1 MKTMFAL
8 LRKILS
14 NKVFLYMGSRYI
26 TYALQFVAS
35 LIIAFK
41 LGPDLFGIW
50 SFVLLIIDFFNIVDF
65 GVSNSVNVLL
75 VQDKNNAAAF
85 NNHIMSSVILTSCIC
100 GSILLLSIL
109 ISFFHLDIIAKYR
122 VEEYIPSILFVVI
135 VAYFNK
141 LFASIYRVK
150 NRLFEVAFYQ
160 SIVPVLLFVVILLFD
175 NHFIWVLLL
184 SYLVGY
190 FISILFFLF
199 RGQVSFSGSII
210 FKDIRLVGEKGLWLF
225 LYNGCFYLIM
235 YTTSFCVSYNYQVG
249 EYGKYNYAYTLAHA
263 IVLLIDAFG
272 FVIFPKMIDKL
283 KVKDAD
289 TSPTISII
297 RKNYMTLVYS
307 LILLALPVFYLF
319 SKWVPQY
326 TDASRALY
334 ISALTLLP
342 YANAFGI
349 NTYLI
354 AQNKEKLL
362 SHVSMACLLINILC
376 SLVFA
381 MVLHIDYDMV
391 IFATLISYIIY
402 TYMCTRLMF
411 DSFGHRISFSDVWRE
426 AFPTKFFVPY
436 IMAILCSLL
445 SFKYDAIYLLLIPIL
460 VFAVIN
466 WDNIVSVKCT
476 VLKITNNPALVD
488 LN

>member
-1 MKTMFAL
+1 MFAV
-8 LRKILS
+8 LRKVLS

-41 LGPDLFGIW
+41 LGPELFGIW
-50 SFVLLIIDFFNIVDF
+50 SFILLIINFFNIVDF

-75 VQDKNNAAAF
+75 VQDKKDDVAF
-85 NNHIMSSVILTSCIC
+85 NNHIMSSVVLTGCIC
-100 GSILLLSIL
+100 VAILLISIIL
-109 ISFFHLDIIAKYR
+109 SFFHLDIIAKYR
-122 VEEYIPSILFVVI
+122 VGEYIPSILFIVI

-150 NRLFEVAFYQ
+150 NRLLEVAFYQ
-160 SIVPVLLFVVILLFD
+160 SIVPVLLFLVILIFD
-175 NHFIWVLLL
+175 SHFVWVLLL

-190 FISILFFLF
+190 SVSILFFLF

-235 YTTSFCVSYNYQVG
+235 YTTSFCVSYNYQVS

-263 IVLLIDAFG
+263 IFLLIDAFG
-272 FVIFPKMIDKL
+272 FIIFPKMIDKL
-283 KVKDAD
+283 KVKDAE
-289 TSPTISII
+289 TSSTITYI
-297 RKNYMTLVYS
+297 RKNYMTLVYG
-307 LILLALPVFYLF
+307 LVLLALPFFYCF
-319 SKWVPQY
+319 SMHVPQY
-326 TDASRALY
+326 SDASRALY

-354 AQNKEKLL
+354 AQNKEKVL
-362 SHVSMACLLINILC
+362 SHVSMACLVINILC
-376 SLVFA
+376 SLFFA

-391 IFATLISYIIY
+391 IFATLISYVVY
-402 TYMCTRLMF
+402 TYMCARLMLG
-411 DSFGHRISFSDVWRE
+411 SFGERISFWDVWRA

-436 IMAILCSLL
+436 IIAILCSLL
-445 SFKYDAIYLLLIPIL
+445 SFKYDAVYLLLIPIFMFG
-460 VFAVIN
+460 VVN

-476 VLKITNNPALVD
+476 VMKITNNPGLVD